1 MKRKIYIVGIGLIG
15 GSFALEIRNIYPQS
29 EIIGIDESEDN
40 LNQAIELNLIDDKSE
55 IDKILNPDIVLIA
68 VPVNSIITVRP

>member
-55 IDKILNPDIVLIA
+55 IDKILMEKMLYKNDNYTPW
-68 VPVNSIITVRP
+68 SM